1 VITTPLKTTDFFF
14 GGFQGGFLLFN
25 VVILRPDI
33 LIKIFKRFYCILK
46 CYGNYKSKMI
56 FKKIKNKKMENQST
70 TFKLSGISLTYLLIY
85 LLTLFLLVRLLTG
98 VGNATNSDK
107 TVKSKTELFRN

>member
-1 VITTPLKTTDFFF
+1 
-14 GGFQGGFLLFN
+14 
-25 VVILRPDI
+25 
-33 LIKIFKRFYCILK
+33 
-46 CYGNYKSKMI
+46 MI